1 MARIRTIKPE
11 FWTDE
16 KVAMLSPAA
25 RLLFIGTW
33 NYADDGGN
41 LEYSSMRLKM
51 QIFPGDDIDCEP
63 LIASLIAHGMLIEY
77 SVSGKKYLHIRTF
90 NKHQLI
96 NRPSK
101 TRLPAFQC
109 AQHTEDSKSSHGL
122 VSEDSVS
129 NHGAVTDDSL
139 TEVEVELEGNLSNSR
154 RLCTAAAEPV
164 DNFSEGQE
172 KQKNETTTE
181 GNRTDSQNPNTESQ
195 ESGAGGA
202 ADASD
207 GSRHAEGGASGVAPG
222 NREPDDDLPP
232 LAVSMEWFRQRG
244 VLIDDTNDLLIGW
257 RRAGVTEGQF
267 TVAIAKAKQYKLKHI
282 PANYL
287 AQIVDEMV
295 NPPERASKRIALGDD
310 EQSLKAAAKAL
321 GMDEG
326 RQGESLKQYK
336 ARILA
341 QMNETGSPA

>member
-41 LEYSSMRLKM
+41 IEYSSKRLKM
-51 QIFPGDDIDCEP
+51 QIFPDDDIDCEP

-90 NKHQLI
+90 GKHQVI

-101 TRLPAFQC
+101 SRLPAFPGVPYI
-109 AQHTEDSKSSHGL
+109 EDSKSSHGGF
-122 VSEDSVS
+122 SDGSVS
-129 NHGAVTDDSL
+129 DNGALTDGSL
-139 TEVEVELEGNLSNSR
+139 TEVEVEGNLSNSR
-154 RLCTAAAEPV
+154 RQYTASGEPV
-164 DNFSEGQE
+164 DNSAEGRE
-172 KQKNETTTE
+172 EQKNETTTE
-181 GNRTDSQNPNTESQ
+181 GNRTDSQTQNPECQ

-222 NREPDDDLPP
+222 NREPNDDLPP
-232 LAVSMEWFRQRG
+232 LPVSMEWFRQRG

>member
-90 NKHQLI
+90 NKHQVI

-101 TRLPAFQC
+101 SRLPEFRRA
-109 AQHTEDSKSSHGL
+109 ASVEDSKSNHG
-122 VSEDSVS
+122 VRSEDSVS
-129 NHGAVTDDSL
+129 DNGALTDGSL
-139 TEVEVELEGNLSNSR
+139 TEVEVEGNLSNSR
-154 RLCTAAAEPV
+154 RQYTAAGEPV
-164 DNFSEGQE
+164 DNSAEGQE
-172 KQKNETTTE
+172 QQKSETTTE

-195 ESGAGGA
+195 ELGAGGA

-232 LAVSMEWFRQRG
+232 LAVSTEWFRQRG

-295 NPPERASKRIALGDD
+295 NPPERAAKRIALGDD

-326 RQGESLKQYK
+326 RQGESLKQYR
-336 ARILA
+336 ARILER
-341 QMNETGSPA
+341 MNETRSPA

>member
-90 NKHQLI
+90 DKHQVI

-101 TRLPAFQC
+101 SRLPEFRRTASV
-109 AQHTEDSKSSHGL
+109 EDSKSNHG
-122 VSEDSVS
+122 VRSEDSVS
-129 NHGAVTDDSL
+129 DNGALTDGSL
-139 TEVEVELEGNLSNSR
+139 TEVEVEGNLSNSR
-154 RLCTAAAEPV
+154 RQYTAAGEPV
-164 DNFSEGQE
+164 DNSAEGQE
-172 KQKNETTTE
+172 QQKSETTTE

>member
-90 NKHQLI
+90 NKHQVI

-101 TRLPAFQC
+101 SRLPAFRR
-109 AQHTEDSKSSHGL
+109 APLIEESK
-122 VSEDSVS
+122 S
-129 NHGAVTDDSL
+129 NHGAIRDGSVSGGGAISDGSL
-139 TEVEVELEGNLSNSR
+139 TEKEGERNLSNSR
-154 RLCTAAAEPV
+154 RLCTATNEAV
-164 DNFSEGQE
+164 DNSAEGRE
-172 KQKNETTTE
+172 EQKNETTTE

-287 AQIVDEMV
+287 AQIIDEMI
-295 NPPERASKRIALGDD
+295 NPPERASKRISLGDD